1 MSYTWEYLQKNP
13 KESKRLVGIAYN
25 HLISI
30 IKLGKKIHQE
40 KQEEK
45 EKKKVRLI
53 RRGGGVKNK
62 LSLED
67 QIILTLIY
75 LRQGLTF
82 QVLGLLFQVSE
93 STANEIFNYWQ
104 RIFRDGLPASLLEQV
119 SNEEENLEK
128 ILEILQEYELIVD
141 SAEQARERPTDYET
155 QKKYFSGKKQY
166 HSFKNQIIVLPNGA
180 DIVDFIAGE
189 RGPCSDINLWRSC
202 QKNFRLLQKFSG
214 DKAYI
219 GEEKINVPHKKP
231 KKVELTEKQ
240 KGENKQLSSLRIFVE
255 HTIRIIKI
263 FRVAQER
270 FRLKPEKYKSVI
282 YTICGLVRLRIGA
295 LSLEIVEN
303 CDRIEEFAVIQ
314 RHLWSDFLVGK
325 PANSS

>member
-13 KESKRLVGIAYN
+13 QESKRLVGIAYN

-30 IKLGKKIHQE
+30 IKLGKKLHQE
-40 KQEEK
+40 RQDEK
-45 EKKKVRLI
+45 EKNKVRLI

-62 LSLED
+62 LLLED

-82 QVLGLLFQVSE
+82 QVLGLLFEVSE
-93 STANEIFNYWQ
+93 STANNTFNYWQ
-104 RIFRDGLPASLLEQV
+104 KIFRDGLPASLLEQV
-119 SNEEENLEK
+119 GKDEEKLEK

-155 QKKYFSGKKQY
+155 QKQYFSGKKQY

-180 DIVDFIAGE
+180 DIVDIMAGE
-189 RGPCSDINLWRSC
+189 RGPHSDINLWRLC
-202 QKNFRLLQKFSG
+202 QEKFHLLQRFSG
-214 DKAYI
+214 DKAYV
-219 GEEKINVPHKKP
+219 GEEKINAPYKKP
-231 KKVELTEKQ
+231 KKGELTEKQ
-240 KGENKQLSSLRIFVE
+240 KEENQQLSSLRIFVE
-255 HTIRIIKI
+255 HTIRILKI

-282 YTICGLVRLRIGA
+282 YTVCGLVRLRIGA
-295 LSLEIVEN
+295 LILEIVEN
-303 CDRIEEFAVIQ
+303 CDRIEEVLIIQ
-314 RHLWSDFLVGK
+314 RHLWSELLVGE
-325 PANSS
+325 PENPS